1 ALVAAGDPPPNG
13 LIMRGVQRIERNP
26 RLWGVESGAYSNIKA
41 DKAATIKRRIYP
53 LCMGLSNGHGGQQL
67 RKSRGILSVMQ
78 ISSLGSFPRGR
89 REDIAALRIQTAAK
103 DVNGFGKAIRRQTE
117 SRQECETQ
125 GDFPTP
131 FSPFGATRAD
141 RVFSRRAPRAS
152 RRHPSR

>member
-1 ALVAAGDPPPNG
+1 MGLPGSSEILSCELCAAPRSLAGACAHGVPGRALVAAGDPPPNG

-117 SRQECETQ
+117 
-125 GDFPTP
+125 
-131 FSPFGATRAD
+131 
-141 RVFSRRAPRAS
+141 
-152 RRHPSR
+152 